1 MKFNLGRRQFLKLF
15 CLMPILYLQRSSR
28 SSHQRIHNHDKFVLV
43 DGWILKQSDLPE
55 Y

>member
-1 MKFNLGRRQFLKLF
+1 MKANLGRRQLLKLL
-15 CLMPILYLQRSSR
+15 CLMPILYLQRYAS
-28 SSHQRIHNHDKFVLV
+28 SSHQHIHNQEEFLLV